1 MNPFAY
7 PAQRVG
13 IFIDTQNIY
22 HSAKNFYG
30 KNVDFG
36 KLVSFLNQDRNL
48 IRAIAYVIK
57 SDLSQKEIMFYEAL
71 ISKGI
76 ELRIKDIVI
85 LPDGSKKADWD
96 IGIAVDAIRL
106 SKFLDVII
114 LVTGDGDFVPLVE
127 FLKNQGNI
135 VEIAGFGKNTSVKLK
150 EIADFYYDLDEL
162 KDFILIPKI

>member
-7 PAQRVG
+7 SSQRVG

-22 HSAKNFYG
+22 HSARNFYN

-36 KLVSFLNQDRNL
+36 KLVSILNQNRNL

-57 SDLSQKEIMFYEAL
+57 SDLSPKEISFFEAL

-76 ELRIKDIVI
+76 ELRIKDIII
-85 LPDGSKKADWD
+85 LPDGTKKADWD

-114 LVTGDGDFVPLVE
+114 LVTGDGDFAPLVE
-127 FLKNQGNI
+127 YLKNQGNI
-135 VEIAGFGKNTSVKLK
+135 VEIAGFGKNTSTKLK
-150 EIADFYYDLDEL
+150 ELADFYYDLDEL
-162 KDFILIPKI
+162 RDYILIPK